1 MPRLCWIKMPWG
13 QSVTWVI
20 SGILEVHYALC
31 GLYSYVN
38 GITGKSF
45 SIRFQRGTICLGYVG

>member
-1 MPRLCWIKMPWG
+1 MPRLCWMMMAWG
-13 QSVTWVI
+13 QSATWVI
-20 SGILEVHYALC
+20 FVILETYKEPRQ
-31 GLYSYVN
+31 LYGYIR

>member
-45 SIRFQRGTICLGYVG
+45 SIRFQ